1 MDNTQT
7 INGGQPQ
14 NRNSRASNLFPS
26 LPGQGG
32 TRSIWSDKLPSES
45 LSYRLPDNPGVSG
58 AYKSWD
64 AEGATLTHFPGSG
77 QPLHSTQRSNLIS
90 TSDGSGWPRTWP
102 SPDNMQ
108 SRPNPSRST
117 SPPNAAASTSNPS
130 PPFIPGRPT
139 NGKSN
144 FPANLA
150 TLKTPLINRGSAS
163 GGSQPGRV
171 NSFQQG
177 FVGFPR
183 TTSATSGFDEPAA
196 SRESG
201 LPSSRHS
208 ESESTLQYNN
218 DVSGFSQGIA
228 SHARHTSRPSLSA
241 ASSSYYQQ
249 KPSSRSQSLNPM
261 DDEAALE
268 AARASLARN
277 MANSSPAPR
286 FNAIQAN
293 TPAPSQFSRWGEF
306 TPSNGVH
313 QTPQYPQEQRRDSLA
328 TSVNHSAMNS
338 PRTFGGV
345 RTADAWSTPVAPVD
359 LDQLARIQRSQSQI
373 SRLTNQS
380 PYLDPAFNQI
390 NQSQMPDLQVQLMQ
404 QLCQYQ
410 PYAMPTQQFY
420 PPTAP
425 AAYAGRPGRNQ
436 NPYENYKAT
445 PQLLEE
451 FKKTSKGANR
461 KWQLR
466 DIFGYVTDFA
476 GDQQGSRFL
485 QEKIPGAN
493 SDDKQRVFD
502 EILVNANQ
510 MMTDVFGNYIVQK
523 LFEYGTLVQKKLLAA
538 KMQGNVVDL
547 SMNIYGCRCVQEA
560 LIYVLVDQQVEIAKE
575 LEPDII
581 RLMQGIHSNHVV
593 QKVLIKI
600 PREHIDFVYDAV
612 RGKVYTLSTQQ
623 YACRVI
629 QRMIE
634 SGTEA
639 DKAFILDEFHQVAH
653 KLVTDDWGNYVV
665 QAVIKQGGDKAKSEV
680 IRLCIDQFLAFSKQ
694 KVASNVMEHCIEFGS
709 AEDRLEIYHLIMNT
723 RTEDGSGLLQTMWKD
738 QFANYVVQKLCFY
751 LRGVEQETLIRES
764 RPYYLARKKPSR
776 PDEKWANFENLMSQF
791 RATISRQGSVS
802 SANGDLNGVSASR
815 PSSQSD
821 MNSAMPTPALT
832 TGGNS
837 PRTSSSQATND
848 GPAEV
853 DTTRPLRDLL
863 NKFDEASIQDKVQA

>member
-1 MDNTQT
+1 MDNGQQT
-7 INGGQPQ
+7 HGQPP
-14 NRNSRASNLFPS
+14 NRNSRATNLFPP
-26 LPGQGG
+26 LLNGTGQGG
-32 TRSIWSDKLPSES
+32 ASSIWASNPITDG
-45 LSYRLPDNPGVSG
+45 LSSRENAGVSG

-64 AEGATLTHFPGSG
+64 TEGAKLTQPTAPGQS
-77 QPLHSTQRSNLIS
+77 LHSAQRPNGIGG
-90 TSDGSGWPRTWP
+90 SDGSRWTTGLGTWT

-117 SPPNAAASTSNPS
+117 SPPSAFQSTSNTSPS
-130 PPFIPGRPT
+130 FNPGRLT
-139 NGKSN
+139 NGQSN
-144 FPANLA
+144 TFPTSLSTSNNG
-150 TLKTPLINRGSAS
+150 IISRGSIS
-163 GGSQPGRV
+163 GGPQPARV
-171 NSFQQG
+171 NSFQSG
-177 FVGFPR
+177 FGGFPR
-183 TTSATSGFDEPAA
+183 TNSGTSAFDESAT

-208 ESESTLQYNN
+208 ESETPLQFNN
-218 DVSGFSQGIA
+218 DVSGFPQGIA
-228 SHARHTSRPSLSA
+228 SHSRHASRPSLSA

-249 KPSSRSQSLNPM
+249 PPSSRSQSLNPHS
-261 DDEAALE
+261 DEAALE
-268 AARASLARN
+268 AARAALGRGALAS
-277 MANSSPAPR
+277 NSPGPR
-286 FNAIQAN
+286 FNTVQAS
-293 TPAPSQFSRWGEF
+293 TPAPSQFGRWDF
-306 TPSNGVH
+306 TPTNGTN
-313 QTPQYPQEQRRDSLA
+313 QIPTYPQESRRESLA
-328 TSVNHSAMNS
+328 MSINQSAMNS
-338 PRTFGGV
+338 PRAFGGG
-345 RTADAWSTPVAPVD
+345 RPADNWPTPVAPVD
-359 LDQLARIQRSQSQI
+359 LDPLARLQRSQSQI
-373 SRLTNQS
+373 SRLANQS
-380 PYLDPAFNQI
+380 PYLDPTFSQI
-390 NQSQMPDLQVQLMQ
+390 NQGQIPDLQTQLMQ
-404 QLCQYQ
+404 SLYQYQ
-410 PYAMPTQQFY
+410 GYAMPGQQYY

-425 AAYAGRPGRNQ
+425 AAYGARPARNQ

-485 QEKIPGAN
+485 QEKIPGSN
-493 SDDKQRVFD
+493 SDDKQRIFD

-547 SMNIYGCRCVQEA
+547 SMNIYGCRCIQEA
-560 LIYVLVDQQVEIAKE
+560 LNYILVEQQVEIANE

-581 RLMQGIHSNHVV
+581 RLMQGVHSNHVV
-593 QKVLIKI
+593 QKVLTKL
-600 PREHIDFVYDAV
+600 PRERIDFVYDAV

-634 SGTEA
+634 QGTEA
-639 DKAFILDEFHQVAH
+639 DRAFILDEFHQVAH

-665 QAVIKQGGDKAKSEV
+665 QAVIKQGGDQARSEV
-680 IRLCIDQFLAFSKQ
+680 IRICIDQFLAFSKQ
-694 KVASNVMEHCIEFGS
+694 KVASNVMEHCIQFGS
-709 AEDRLEIYHLIMNT
+709 EEDRLEIYNLIMTT
-723 RTEDGSGLLQTMWKD
+723 RTEDGTGLLQAMWKD
-738 QFANYVVQKLCFY
+738 QFANYVV
-751 LRGVEQETLIRES
+751 RVEQETLIRES

-776 PDEKWANFENLMSQF
+776 PDEKWAKFETLMSKF
-791 RATISRQGSVS
+791 RSTASRQGSIS
-802 SANGDLNGVSASR
+802 SANGDLNGVTASR

-848 GPAEV
+848 GAAEA
-853 DTTRPLRDLL
+853 DTTQPLRDLL
-863 NKFDEASIQDKVQA
+863 NKFDEASIRDKVPA